1 LAKARA
7 KKQTKGRHAGGKPAK
22 RRLPWFAWLFIA
34 LAVAGLAVF
43 VRIYATG
50 QPPPDNVATPR
61 AAIVDQL
68 SSIQVNEAF
77 IAEITRELEE
87 YGFQVDLYQGDE
99 IDVDFYRELPTH
111 GYKLIVFRAHSGI
124 LAEHEEIHWQTLLFT
139 NEIYSRARHWADQ
152 FDGRLAMA
160 TVGEDYPMVFGIP
173 PQFITE
179 SMKGNFDDTVII
191 MMGCSGIHMR
201 DLAQAFIEKGASA
214 YLAWNA
220 TVDLYY
226 VDEATAYL
234 VRQLCSEELTIKEAV
249 DSTMA
254 VIGLDP
260 QYQAGLE
267 YYPLGIGDRT
277 LEKRAL

>member
-1 LAKARA
+1 M
-7 KKQTKGRHAGGKPAK
+7 
-22 RRLPWFAWLFIA
+22 A

-124 LAEHEEIHWQTLLFT
+124 VAEHEEIHWQTLLFT

-160 TVGEDYPMVFGIP
+160 TVGEGYPMVFGIP

-234 VRQLCSEELTIKEAV
+234 VRQLCSEELTINEAV

-277 LEKRAL
+277 LEKPAP